1 MHFTH
6 DALGFHVHLDR
17 GELADL
23 LSLLDWSR
31 SNGRHCPVADTFLR
45 AFAALPRAV
54 LSGDQAQP
62 ASAPPLVRTGQGE
75 YTRDWPEPGPLCATL
90 CSPEPC
96 GKPIDPA
103 RYNGAALDVAI

>member
-1 MHFTH
+1 MHFAY
-6 DALGFHVHLDR
+6 DALGNFHLHLSKP
-17 GELADL
+17 ELDEFLGAADYA
-23 LSLLDWSR
+23 LSKWRLPGL
-31 SNGRHCPVADTFLR
+31 HAVLE
-45 AFAALPRAV
+45 AFAELPRAV

-62 ASAPPLVRTGQGE
+62 AAAPPLVRTGQGE

-103 RYNGAALDVAI
+103 RYHGVAFDVSI